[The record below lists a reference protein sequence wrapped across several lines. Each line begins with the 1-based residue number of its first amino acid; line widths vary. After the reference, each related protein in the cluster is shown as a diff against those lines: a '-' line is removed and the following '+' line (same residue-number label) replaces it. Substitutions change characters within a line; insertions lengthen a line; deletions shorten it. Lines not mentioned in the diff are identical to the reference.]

1 MSLRVIDMNLLSN
14 ILPNDNASDFLNPIT
29 RGIGSFGEITFKVS
43 AREIKTFRDLVRT
56 TKSRFAQHNLL
67 LQKPKLEFLGQ
78 DLTEITF
85 KIQLLKDYCDDV
97 AYNADKLRFMCEKG
111 NDYPLVIGSDVI
123 GRVVLEQVKES
134 LQIVSGNGEIIVE
147 ELELTLKEYAIDYLK

>member
-1 MSLRVIDMNLLSN
+1 MSLQVIDMNLLSN
-14 ILPNDNASDFLNPIT
+14 ILPNDNASDFLNPLL

-56 TKSRFAQHNLL
+56 TKSRFAQHALL
-67 LQKPKLEFLGQ
+67 MQKPKLEFLGQ

-97 AYNADKLRFMCEKG
+97 AYNADKLRWMCEKG
-111 NDYPLVIGSDVI
+111 NDYALVVGSDVI
-123 GRVVLEQVKES
+123 GRFVLEQVKET